1 MSATVTSIAP
11 QRDTLDPLR
20 DGLRIA
26 IAAQRAAKSA
36 LEVRRSAIVRAREL
50 VAAAEAALEK
60 TRGGVQA
67 ARAEHARRIAD
78 GLARGT
84 APSIAGATRTARA
97 AEADAEDVLEAAR
110 DAAAQLE
117 AGEAD
122 LREEVARKR
131 SDVGVAVNALL
142 AVAAQSALDEVR
154 DARRYYVRSLAALQA
169 VLAAEDQREAP
180 RFINPV
186 EYLRRAQQRDAP
198 LVTIREEANAFLR
211 AGQAWVVAE
220 EDHVVA
226 AQVAAAWRRA
236 RIALLE
242 DPEVPLPTSPEEHG
256 G

>member
-1 MSATVTSIAP
+1 M
-11 QRDTLDPLR
+11 
-20 DGLRIA
+20 
-26 IAAQRAAKSA
+26 
-36 LEVRRSAIVRAREL
+36 
-50 VAAAEAALEK
+50 
-60 TRGGVQA
+60 
-67 ARAEHARRIAD
+67 HA
-78 GLARGT
+78 
-84 APSIAGATRTARA
+84 
-97 AEADAEDVLEAAR
+97 
-110 DAAAQLE
+110 
-117 AGEAD
+117 
-122 LREEVARKR
+122 KR